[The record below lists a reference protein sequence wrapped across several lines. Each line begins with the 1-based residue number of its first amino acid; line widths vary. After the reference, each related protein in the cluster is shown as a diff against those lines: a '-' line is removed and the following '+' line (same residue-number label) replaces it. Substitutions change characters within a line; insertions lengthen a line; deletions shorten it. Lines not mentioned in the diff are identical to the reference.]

1 VSLLKRLKARQQR
14 RTLRVRAGQQSRGK
28 KLRVSVFRSL
38 NHIYAQIID
47 DTKGV
52 TVLSCSSK
60 VLSSAKGSKKEIAKQ
75 VGLALGKE
83 ALSKNVGPV
92 FFDRGAYLYHGRVQ
106 ALAEGLREAGL
117 SF

>member
-1 VSLLKRLKARQQR
+1 MSLLKNLKARHKR
-14 RTLRVRAGQQSRGK
+14 RTMRVRSAQKSRGE
-28 KLRVSVFRSL
+28 KLRISVFRSL

-60 VLSSAKGSKKEIAKQ
+60 VLADAKGSKKDIAKQ
-75 VGLALGKE
+75 VGLTLGKE
-83 ALSKNVGPV
+83 AVSKNLQAV
-92 FFDRGAYLYHGRVQ
+92 FFDRGSYLYHGRVQ
-106 ALAEGLREAGL
+106 ALADGMREAGL